1 MVSPW
6 IAYNSSMESRIKF
19 QNPEK
24 NSPDVEKVLTFY
36 RAISKKLMDLNPIK
50 EYVPIKSIVLGTFRS
65 ASGDGTVY
73 TVTKQKNITCTCP
86 GYRFRRKCKHMG
98 MV

>member
-1 MVSPW
+1 MSLW
-6 IAYNSSMESRIKF
+6 ILYNSSMESRIKF

-24 NSPDVEKVLTFY
+24 IPADVEKVLTFY

-50 EYVPIKSIVLGTFRS
+50 EYVPSKSIVLGTFRS

-73 TVTKQKNITCTCP
+73 TVTKTKNITCTCP
-86 GYRFRRKCKHMG
+86 GYRFRRHCKHLDL
-98 MV
+98 V